1 MNRID
6 RRNQNPDELSPF
18 QLDVEV
24 QLKAD
29 VGHTCPEGREN
40 NLTAKISNFLLESG
54 EGAVVLDR
62 DLQGCQFWNT
72 EDLELSDRAKLDA
85 LLEVVAAQQAWIDA
99 VPQDTQLPD
108 MPGYDRDWSD
118 SVVELCKA

>member
-6 RRNQNPDELSPF
+6 RRTQNPDELSPF

-29 VGHTCPEGREN
+29 VTHSCPEGREN
-40 NLTAKISNFLLESG
+40 NLTAKISNFLDCA

-62 DLQGCQFWNT
+62 DLQGCAFWNT

-85 LLEVVAAQQAWIDA
+85 LLEVVEAQQAWIDA
-99 VPQDTQLPD
+99 VPQGTQLPA
-108 MPGYDRDWSD
+108 MPGYDRDWSG
-118 SVVELCKA
+118 SIIELCRP